1 MNGLWPVLTF
11 HVLASRYQLHIPI
24 RRLESQVE
32 GRENNLNSE
41 IFDTFTPKLS
51 IMDYQKVYLLSVLI
65 EYADSVTD
73 VHKVFG
79 TECLAMEH
87 MQREIAEVSEN
98 FTGPGRRAIDMPTC
112 VEWRDEDGYG
122 YTVCVE
128 ELDVM

>member
-1 MNGLWPVLTF
+1 MSLPAVTSCISQTGDLKVK
-11 HVLASRYQLHIPI
+11 SKEGKRIGIP
-24 RRLESQVE
+24 RF
-32 GRENNLNSE
+32 
-41 IFDTFTPKLS
+41 FDTFTPKFS

-79 TECLAMEH
+79 TECLAKVH

-98 FTGPGRRAIDMPTC
+98 FTGPGRRVIDMPTC